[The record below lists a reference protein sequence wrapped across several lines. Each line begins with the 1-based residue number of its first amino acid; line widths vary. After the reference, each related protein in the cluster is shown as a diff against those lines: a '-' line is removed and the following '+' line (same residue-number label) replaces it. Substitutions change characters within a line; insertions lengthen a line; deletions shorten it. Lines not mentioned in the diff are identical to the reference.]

1 MTIEGGETAADVLT
15 GAVAADAIDT
25 EAGRGRAERG
35 SHPRVCLNCGA
46 TLTGR
51 YCAMCGQSAH
61 IRRDFRSIGHDVLH
75 SVFHFD
81 GKFWRT
87 IPELAFRPGRLTR
100 RYIEGERAKFVS
112 PMALFLFTVFAMYGV
127 FAFAPGVDWNGPPPF
142 AAEAVDSME
151 ADAEALR
158 RRLDTPGISAEERLA
173 LEQQLADLEIVIAM
187 ARAAASED
195 WERYDELGAE
205 LRSQAERANA
215 ADAER
220 IDPGETPSPAEADGQ
235 GGNALSR
242 ALQKLEDDPDL
253 VFYKMKANGYK
264 WSWLLV
270 PLSIPFMW
278 LLFFWRR
285 EFNLYDHAVFVTYS
299 ISFMMILLILSTL
312 ASIAG
317 VGSGL
322 SALLL
327 MLSPPVHLYS
337 HLRGTY
343 RLSRLSALVRLF
355 FVLLAAAIALSVF
368 VTTLLVTGALE

>member
-1 MTIEGGETAADVLT
+1 MSGDGEAAGDVLT
-15 GAVAADAIDT
+15 GAVLVHAVEPSSGERPEQT
-25 EAGRGRAERG
+25 EAAR
-35 SHPRVCLNCGA
+35 CLNCGA
-46 TLTGR
+46 ALSGA
-51 YCAMCGQSAH
+51 YCAKCGQPAH
-61 IRRDFRSIGHDVLH
+61 VHRSLAALVHDLLH
-75 SVFHFD
+75 GVFHFD

-215 ADAER
+215 
-220 IDPGETPSPAEADGQ
+220 
-235 GGNALSR
+235 
-242 ALQKLEDDPDL
+242 
-253 VFYKMKANGYK
+253 
-264 WSWLLV
+264 
-270 PLSIPFMW
+270 
-278 LLFFWRR
+278 
-285 EFNLYDHAVFVTYS
+285 
-299 ISFMMILLILSTL
+299 
-312 ASIAG
+312 
-317 VGSGL
+317 
-322 SALLL
+322 
-327 MLSPPVHLYS
+327 
-337 HLRGTY
+337 
-343 RLSRLSALVRLF
+343 
-355 FVLLAAAIALSVF
+355 
-368 VTTLLVTGALE
+368 